1 MKTCGIYK
9 IISPSGK
16 VYIGQSKNIE
26 KRFCQYKRLQ
36 CKSQKVLYNSLIKY
50 GIENHIFEV
59 VIKCLPE
66 ELNINEVKYIQEF
79 DSYKNGLNMTKGGET
94 SPMSHPEIAVKMVGK
109 KHSEES
115 KLKISSTL
123 KSKIASGEIQHG
135 HFNSKHSLKSIEK
148 IKEKRALYKPSSKK
162 VYCTLTNKEWS
173 SIKECWEELYC
184 NKFSL
189 GHLRSMIKGVK
200 TNTTTIK
207 YST

>member
-26 KRFCQYKRLQ
+26 KRLSQYKRLQ
-36 CKSQKVLYNSLIKY
+36 CKYQKALHGSFIKY
-50 GIENHIFEV
+50 GVENHIFEV
-59 VIKCLPE
+59 VVKCLPE
-66 ELNINEVKYIQEF
+66 ELNINELKYIQEF
-79 DSYKNGLNMTKGGET
+79 DSYRNGLNMTKGGET
-94 SPMSHPEIAVKMVGK
+94 SPMSYPEIAVKMVGK

-115 KLKISSTL
+115 KLKRGSTL

-135 HFNSKHSLKSIEK
+135 RLNSKHSSESIEK

-162 VYCTLTNKEWS
+162 VYCTLTNKEWL
-173 SIKECWEELYC
+173 SIKECWEELYSD
-184 NKFSL
+184 KFSL
-189 GHLRSMIKGVK
+189 GHFRSMIKGVK
-200 TNTTTIK
+200 TNITSIQ